1 MNNQAWSD
9 QVKEINAQIRYE
21 RLLIIS
27 KELYKLILNYTYKD
41 YKWTSIEYN
50 QMFKE
55 LNKLSNEYDSRE
67 WRDSDLLN
75 DHYKTKPVIEKANKE
90 WLDAQKGI

>member
-1 MNNQAWSD
+1 MNNQSWSE
-9 QVKEINAQIRYE
+9 QIKEINAQLRYE

-27 KELYKLILNYTYKD
+27 RELYKLIFNYTYKD

-55 LNKLSNEYDSRE
+55 LNKLANEYDNRD

-75 DHYKTKPVIEKANKE
+75 DHYKTRHIIEKANKE